1 MSLIN
6 TNPWVLCKKNVQNK
20 LPNKEKNK
28 SVQIS
33 TTLITTK
40 KTAQKKDCQILI
52 YQINDWV
59 PDISFIHNTYLI
71 TKIKDNIKEWS
82 NKTFYLYLKNIEEM
96 ALIEFK
102 ETINKIHTND
112 GDQDQTFNM
121 LNKLN
126 DRWVYLA
133 LLRDFHDFMC
143 GRDVKHYIRTD
154 DCRRFIKCVIN
165 GMYYNTTFAKP
176 VYRLLEGDYAPKKF
190 KHKRFLIFN

>member
-1 MSLIN
+1 M
-6 TNPWVLCKKNVQNK
+6 QNK
-20 LPNKEKNK
+20 LYNKGEIKL
-28 SVQIS
+28 IS
-33 TTLITTK
+33 GNQSLMTNN
-40 KTAQKKDCQILI
+40 KTAHQKDNQIVN
-52 YQINDWV
+52 YKINDWV

-71 TKIKDNIKEWS
+71 TKIKDNIKEWY
-82 NKTFYLYLKNIEEM
+82 NKPFYLYLKNIEETI
-96 ALIEFK
+96 LIKFR
-102 ETINKIHTND
+102 ETINKIHADNSNR
-112 GDQDQTFNM
+112 DQTFNI

-126 DRWVYLA
+126 DIWVYLA

-154 DCRRFIKCVIN
+154 DCRRFIKCIIN